1 MHGLATNS
9 RFGDNQRSAV
19 RLAIRIPDSEQRTV
33 TFPFMDFPPELH
45 YRIIAEV
52 RVLVFCSQGAR
63 LTVYILVVYKGSTH
77 EL

>member
-1 MHGLATNS
+1 MHGFATNS

-19 RLAIRIPDSEQRTV
+19 RPAIRIPDST
-33 TFPFMDFPPELH
+33 ELH